1 MELIKPEVGLLFW
14 MVLSFSIVFFILKKA
29 AWKPVLTALKDRETN
44 IENALSAA
52 DKAKKEMEQLKADN
66 DRIIAKARKER
77 DQLIKDAR
85 EAKDK
90 MIEEAKAKAV
100 EEANKLI
107 ANARQNIQQE
117 KEAALEQI
125 KIQVASLSIEIAEK
139 ILEKELSS
147 KGVQNELIEDY
158 LKDIRIN

>member
-29 AWKPVLTALKDRETN
+29 AWKPVLTALKDREST

-52 DKAKKEMEQLKADN
+52 DKAKKEMEQLQADN
-66 DRIIAKARKER
+66 QRIIDKARKER
-77 DQLIKDAR
+77 DQLIKEAR

-90 MIEEAKAKAV
+90 MMEEARTRAM

-107 ANARQNIQQE
+107 ATARQNIQQE
-117 KEAALEQI
+117 KEAAIEQI
-125 KIQVASLSIEIAEK
+125 KVQVANLSVEIAEK

-147 KGVQNELIEDY
+147 KVLQDKLIEDY
-158 LKDIRIN
+158 MKDLRIN